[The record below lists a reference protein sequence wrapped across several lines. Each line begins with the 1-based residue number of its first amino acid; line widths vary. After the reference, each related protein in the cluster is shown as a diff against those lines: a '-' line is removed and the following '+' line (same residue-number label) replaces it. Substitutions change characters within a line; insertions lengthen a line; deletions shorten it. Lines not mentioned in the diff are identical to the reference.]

1 MIEKALPFSA
11 SEIKKAV
18 DEYETP
24 FYLYDE
30 KGIRENARRFKA
42 AFSWVPDFRE
52 YFAVKATPN
61 PHILKILHEE
71 GFGADCS
78 SLAELVLCE
87 RCGIVGHDIMFTSNN
102 TPSEEFRKAR
112 ELGAIINLDD
122 ISHLPFLKECA
133 GLPELL
139 CFRYN
144 PGNPVQAT
152 S

>member
-1 MIEKALPFSA
+1 MSKL
-11 SEIKKAV
+11 
-18 DEYETP
+18 
-24 FYLYDE
+24 
-30 KGIRENARRFKA
+30 
-42 AFSWVPDFRE
+42 
-52 YFAVKATPN
+52 AVKATPN

-139 CFRYN
+139 CFSTIRGIPFRQLHNRRTQRGQVRIDSRSAYR
-144 PGNPVQAT
+144 GVRLPVTGA
-152 S
+152 